1 MNPVEDSD
9 LLLRLSSLDA
19 GAFATLY
26 DRHAAAVYGYALL
39 VTRKPKDARRVLAR
53 TFTALARSP
62 ERASTAGSLRRP
74 LLALARPLAWDYR
87 SRRRWFR
94 KKASFALDPSAPE
107 ELRKRLD
114 AEPDDSAEEAALRA
128 VEGFGIRQLQSEGAL
143 FAGVDKPV
151 EGARWKSPP
160 RSMRSL
166 VLLKASDA
174 ARPGRRY
181 LRWLAL
187 WSLVAGAFFVAL
199 ATERATPRIPRSSF
213 TVPENVVVRSVDE
226 MLKKRRSRYEIL
238 QGFREEGRK

>member
-9 LLLRLSSLDA
+9 LLVRLSSLDA
-19 GAFATLY
+19 GAFAAVY

-53 TFTALARSP
+53 TFSSLARTP

-74 LLALARPLAWDYR
+74 LLALARPIAWDYR
-87 SRRRWFR
+87 TRRRWFR
-94 KKASFALDPSAPE
+94 KKASFALDPSAPG
-107 ELRKRLD
+107 ELRERLD
-114 AEPDDSAEEAALRA
+114 AESDDTAEEAVLRA
-128 VEGFGIRQLQSEGAL
+128 VEAFGVRELQTEGAPL
-143 FAGVDKPV
+143 EGVKRV
-151 EGARWKSPP
+151 EGASWKSPP

-199 ATERATPRIPRSSF
+199 ATERATPRIPQASF
-213 TVPENVVVRSVDE
+213 TVPEDVIVRSVDE
-226 MLKKRRSRYEIL
+226 MLKKRRARYEIL
-238 QGFREEGRK
+238 QGLREEGRK